1 MCRVKSPETR
11 AVEFGLWNSD
21 CGMKL
26 RRGSAAKIIRNL
38 KSEVRN
44 GLTLIELLVVIVIL
58 MTLVGGVIPVLS
70 PNNEARKIR
79 EAARGLQTYVKQAQ
93 ARAARTGRPVGI
105 AFRETQP
112 GSGVALEV
120 FQIEVAPPF
129 AGFSSASSARFYRN
143 GLPPQNDYTIE
154 LGEGYTLFN
163 SNVGQVPSY
172 FVKLGDLIEVDGHL
186 FRLEKDNYRGV
197 TWDRDENG
205 VGYFLQT
212 NKFNVAKP
220 VLAERP
226 FARTSNDPNDPD
238 YLKSAPSVYRI
249 VRQPVPTSESPYTLP
264 AGVAIDMS
272 ASGTEGGSMP
282 TLFTMGYPDA
292 DESIKQVG
300 IMFSPAGGIDSV
312 HFNGRVIGTNSY
324 KTRIDTPITDTS
336 RILLLLGRVENVL
349 DYHDMLAEKLNDSP
363 AYINQQ
369 ASDEELAQLQERINW
384 LNLDSR
390 WIAIDSRSGR
400 SVVTENEFV
409 DARNPDLYTTTSGT
423 GGVSIPQGARAAF
436 DQLNACRK
444 IARQM
449 KSGSG
454 R

>member
-1 MCRVKSPETR
+1 
-11 AVEFGLWNSD
+11 
-21 CGMKL
+21 MKL
-26 RRGSAAKIIRNL
+26 RRGSAAKKIRNL
-38 KSEVRN
+38 KSEFRN

-79 EAARGLQTYVKQAQ
+79 EAARGLQTYILQVQ
-93 ARAARTGRPVGI
+93 ARAARTGRPTGI

-120 FQIEVAPPF
+120 FQIEVPQPF
-129 AGFSSASSARFYRN
+129 AGFSSASSARYRRN
-143 GLPPQNDYTIE
+143 PGKDNYTIE

-163 SNVGQVPSY
+163 SNFGQVPTR
-172 FVKLGDLIEVDGHL
+172 FVKPGDLIEVGDRL
-186 FRLEKDNYRGV
+186 FRLSRGDE
-197 TWDRDENG
+197 WYRDENG
-205 VGYFLQT
+205 VQYFKET
-212 NKFNVAKP
+212 NVFTDAWP
-220 VLAERP
+220 VENFDRP
-226 FARTSNDPNDPD
+226 YARGSNDSNDP
-238 YLKSAPSVYRI
+238 LSAPSVYH
-249 VRQPVPTSESPYTLP
+249 VYRQPVPTSESPYTLP

-292 DESIKQVG
+292 DESFKQVG